1 MSYDFDP
8 DRFTSVI
15 VANLAV
21 NDDGDVELDL
31 DDGIE
36 VSIGDDGNFQVTSG
50 DPVAVLAPWHVAR
63 AGRHGLPVGELI
75 DLIANQ
81 VGSDCA
87 DRVLAWVRDGF
98 LEGRLLVGTWK
109 RPFAEEL
116 PDRPV
121 GFVVARAQAAQPSSV
136 VTNLRHE
143 EVTLDDL
150 ERSLLVAMDG
160 TRDRLGLTAAA
171 RRDIDAG
178 LVVVEVND
186 EPTTDETV
194 LEDLIQQ
201 RIDRLVDRALIMS
214 PDH

>member
-1 MSYDFDP
+1 M
-8 DRFTSVI
+8 
-15 VANLAV
+15 
-21 NDDGDVELDL
+21 
-31 DDGIE
+31 
-36 VSIGDDGNFQVTSG
+36 
-50 DPVAVLAPWHVAR
+50 
-63 AGRHGLPVGELI
+63 
-75 DLIANQ
+75 
-81 VGSDCA
+81 
-87 DRVLAWVRDGF
+87 
-98 LEGRLLVGTWK
+98 
-109 RPFAEEL
+109 
-116 PDRPV
+116 
-121 GFVVARAQAAQPSSV
+121 

-160 TRDRLGLTAAA
+160 TRDRLGLTAVA

-201 RIDRLVDRALIMS
+201 RIDRLVDRALIVS